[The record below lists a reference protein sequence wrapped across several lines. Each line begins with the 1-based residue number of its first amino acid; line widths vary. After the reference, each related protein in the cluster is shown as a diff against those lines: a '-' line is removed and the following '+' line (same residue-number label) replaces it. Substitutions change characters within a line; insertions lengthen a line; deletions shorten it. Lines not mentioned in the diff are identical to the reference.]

1 MLIQNRH
8 RYFYFFFIFTLF
20 FNLLLLSIIVI
31 KLLGFSI
38 LDFLNNT
45 YYLKL
50 YLYVSCSLIIMYQ
63 LLNIYLLHKFSK
75 QNVQIPKVLPEFII
89 NWLNEFNVISS
100 SVESIKEF
108 KKTYYKE
115 ISLYLLIIIII
126 TLML

>member
-1 MLIQNRH
+1 MLK
-8 RYFYFFFIFTLF
+8 LF
-20 FNLLLLSIIVI
+20 FLSILVI
-31 KLLGFSI
+31 KLLGFSVIEI
-38 LDFLNNT
+38 LNST
-45 YYLKL
+45 YYIKI
-50 YLYVSCSLIIMYQ
+50 YLYVSCSLVIIYQ
-63 LLNIYLLHKFSK
+63 LSNLYLLHKFSK